1 MKEVE
6 LTCSVTAKE
15 PSAIRLV
22 ITLGIAGLISG
33 FILVFVYQYT
43 APIIAA
49 NKAKALR
56 EAVFKV
62 VPNSAYLQELH
73 YKDGEL
79 VKVGDGSGGDKV
91 QPGEILYGAYGE
103 DNGFMGYAIVGS
115 GNGFQDTIRLLYGY
129 DPVQRAV
136 LGMHILDSK
145 ETPGLGDK
153 IYKDD
158 DFVSQFSPV
167 LVDPSIELVKGGRK
181 ADNQIDAITGATISS
196 AAVVKIINNAHQKW
210 DEKTKGAP
218 PKFVPPPP
226 PIEQEKDGSE

>member
-15 PSAIRLV
+15 PSPIRLV
-22 ITLGIAGLISG
+22 LTLGIAGLISG
-33 FILVFVYQYT
+33 FILVFVYQFT

-62 VPNSAYLQELH
+62 VPDSSYLQELH
-73 YKDGEL
+73 YVDGKLE
-79 VKVGDGSGGDKV
+79 KVGEAGAE
-91 QPGEILYGAYGE
+91 PGQILYGAYG
-103 DNGFMGYAIVGS
+103 DDGGFMGYAIVGS

-136 LGMHILDSK
+136 IGMHILDSK

-153 IYKDD
+153 IYKDPK
-158 DFVSQFSPV
+158 FVSQFSHV
-167 LVDPSIELVKGGRK
+167 NVDPVVELVKGGRTE
-181 ADNQIDAITGATISS
+181 DHHIDAITGATISS
-196 AAVVKIINNAHQKW
+196 DAVVKIINGAHSDW
-210 DEKTKGAP
+210 DDKVKGTP
-218 PKFVPPPP
+218 PKYIPPAP
-226 PIEQEKDGSE
+226 KDTDGTEGETK